1 MSESCFILT
10 DKDVKNITAKPNLG
24 YDIPKQGYNYGA
36 TGFVASKIASQTEDC
51 VYFDTAKYILLGSK
65 DADKAKDFI
74 IDACLDGK
82 KMITGEV
89 GVNPK
94 EGQYAVLNEILNIA
108 SQTLIHEDVEQS
120 RLVVPLT
127 IVSDGKEA
135 HGVALCID
143 AQKQKNHVD
152 IMILEQHAQRD
163 NGKLDYSEEIDLT
176 LQGLKKVFE
185 LRGAK
190 VDVFK
195 NDKPICRR
203 QGVCGIVSLEVCKR
217 LLQAENPMQKARLG
231 TIKIRD
237 KQVDKLH
244 ADNYKSYIS
253 SKQQTLF
260 NALSKENGR

>member
-24 YDIPKQGYNYGA
+24 YDIPKQGYNCGA

-65 DADKAKDFI
+65 DADKAEDFLI
-74 IDACLDGK
+74 NYCLDGK

-89 GVNPK
+89 GINPK
-94 EGQYAVLNEILNIA
+94 AGQYAVLNEILNIA
-108 SQTLIHEDVEQS
+108 SQTLINEDIEQR
-120 RLVVPLT
+120 RLVMPLT

-163 NGKLDYSEEIDLT
+163 KGKLDYSEEIDLT
-176 LQGLKKVFE
+176 LQDLKKVFE

-190 VDVFK
+190 VDIFK
-195 NDKPICRR
+195 NDTPICRR
-203 QGVCGIVSLEVCKR
+203 QGVCGIVSLEVCKH
-217 LLQAENPMQKARLG
+217 LLKAENPMQKARLG
-231 TIKIRD
+231 TIKISNE
-237 KQVDKLH
+237 QVDKLH
-244 ADNYKSYIS
+244 SENYKSYIS
-253 SKQQTLF
+253 SKQQNIL
-260 NALSKENGR
+260 NVSSKENGR

>member
-1 MSESCFILT
+1 MAESCFVLT

-24 YDIPKQGYNYGA
+24 YDIPEQGYNCGA
-36 TGFVASKIASQTEDC
+36 TGFVASKIASQTDGC
-51 VYFDTAKYILLGSK
+51 VYFDTTKYILLGSQN
-65 DADKAKDFI
+65 ADKAKDFI

-89 GVNPK
+89 GINPK

-120 RLVVPLT
+120 RLVMPLT

-143 AQKQKNHVD
+143 AQKPKNHVD

-176 LQGLKKVFE
+176 LQE
-185 LRGAK
+185 RGAK

-231 TIKIRD
+231 TIKISD
-237 KQVDKLH
+237 EQVDKLH

-253 SKQQTLF
+253 SKQQNIL
-260 NALSKENGR
+260 NVSAKGNVR